1 MVASVGR
8 RGEEY
13 AYGANKTKKG
23 ERMMAKEKKSKK
35 FAQPFHGQVWVQFA
49 SAALAIADGDSVREF
64 VKDATEFADAML
76 VEYLKRC

>member
-1 MVASVGR
+1 M
-8 RGEEY
+8 
-13 AYGANKTKKG
+13 
-23 ERMMAKEKKSKK
+23 KEKKSKG
-35 FAQPFHGQVWVQFA
+35 FRNFETNVQAQVWVQFA

>member
-13 AYGANKTKKG
+13 AYGANK
-23 ERMMAKEKKSKK
+23 MMAKEKKSKK
-35 FAQPFHGQVWVQFA
+35 LFVKPFTTGTHAQVWVQFA

-64 VKDATEFADAML
+64 VKDATTP
-76 VEYLKRC
+76 CSSNT